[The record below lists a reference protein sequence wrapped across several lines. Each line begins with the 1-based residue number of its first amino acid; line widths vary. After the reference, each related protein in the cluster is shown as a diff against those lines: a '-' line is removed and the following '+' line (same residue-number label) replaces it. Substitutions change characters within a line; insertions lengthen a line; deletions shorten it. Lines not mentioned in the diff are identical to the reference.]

1 MSRRLF
7 PSSWVKQRGGKIDFR
22 DGSMKQDEV
31 KKGFFDRLKSGLAKT
46 RKLLLTDVDDII
58 LGSKEI
64 DQALFDELEEAL
76 IVADVGPAFTEE
88 LISSLKDKVRR
99 KELGSP
105 EILRR
110 VLRETMRDILQRT
123 EAPLRIPLGEI
134 YTMMV
139 VGVNGT
145 GKTTT
150 IGKLA
155 HQLKAEGHSVTLVA
169 ADTFRAAAIEQLEVW
184 AKRVEVPLIR
194 QAANADPAAVVYDS
208 IRAAKASRPGVTII
222 DTAGRLH
229 TKVNLMEELKK
240 MRRIMG
246 RELPGAP
253 HEVLLVLDA
262 TTGQNAIAQ
271 ARMFKSEIGVTGLI
285 LTKLDGT
292 AKGGVIIRIAKE
304 LIIPL
309 RYIGVGEQLEDL
321 RPFRAGE
328 FVEALFAQN
337 DH

>member
-1 MSRRLF
+1 ME
-7 PSSWVKQRGGKIDFR
+7 KENG
-22 DGSMKQDEV
+22 

-46 RKLLLTDVDDII
+46 RKLLLTDVDDIL

-76 IVADVGPAFTEE
+76 ISADVGPAFTGE
-88 LISSLKDKVRR
+88 LIGSLKEKVKR

-105 EILRR
+105 EVLKK
-110 VLRETMRDILQRT
+110 VLRETMLEILLRN
-123 EAPLRIPLGEI
+123 EAPMQIPPDEI
-134 YTMMV
+134 YTIMV
-139 VGVNGT
+139 IGVNGT

-155 HQLKAEGHSVTLVA
+155 RNLKEEGRFVTLVA
-169 ADTFRAAAIEQLEVW
+169 ADTFRAAAIEQLEAW
-184 AKRVEVPLIR
+184 AKRVNVPLIR
-194 QAANADPAAVVYDS
+194 QAANADPAAVVFDA
-208 IRAAKASRPGVTII
+208 IRAAKAGRQGVVII

-229 TKVNLMEELKK
+229 TKVNLMDELKK
-240 MRRIMG
+240 MKRIMA

-271 ARMFKSEIGVTGLI
+271 ARMFRDEIGVTGLV

-292 AKGGVIIRIAKE
+292 SKGGVVVRIAKE
-304 LIIPL
+304 LGIPL
-309 RYIGVGEQLEDL
+309 RFIGVGEQVDDL

-328 FVEALFAQN
+328 FVEALFAPN
-337 DH
+337 GR

>member
-1 MSRRLF
+1 MEEES
-7 PSSWVKQRGGKIDFR
+7 G
-22 DGSMKQDEV
+22 

-46 RKLLLTDVDDII
+46 RKLLLTDVDDIL

-76 IVADVGPAFTEE
+76 IAADVGPAFTGE
-88 LISSLKDKVRR
+88 LIESLKEKVKR

-105 EILRR
+105 GILRK
-110 VLRETMRDILQRT
+110 VLRETMREILLRN
-123 EAPLRIPLGEI
+123 EAPLQIPPDQV
-134 YTMMV
+134 YTIMV

-155 HQLKAEGHSVTLVA
+155 RNLKAEGRGVTLVA
-169 ADTFRAAAIEQLEVW
+169 ADTFRAAAIEQLDVW
-184 AKRVEVPLIR
+184 AKRADVPLIR
-194 QAANADPAAVVYDS
+194 QAANADPAAVVFDA
-208 IRAAKASRPGVTII
+208 IRAAKAGRPGVVII

-240 MRRIMG
+240 MKRIMA

-271 ARMFKSEIGVTGLI
+271 ARMFKDEIGVTGLI

-292 AKGGVIIRIAKE
+292 SKGGVVVRIAKE
-304 LIIPL
+304 LGIPL
-309 RYIGVGEQLEDL
+309 RYIGVGEQEDDL
-321 RPFRAGE
+321 RPFRAEE
-328 FVEALFAQN
+328 FVEALFSPN
-337 DH
+337 GR

>member
-1 MSRRLF
+1 M
-7 PSSWVKQRGGKIDFR
+7 G
-22 DGSMKQDEV
+22 QDND
-31 KKGFFDRLKSGLAKT
+31 KKGLFDRLKSGLAKT
-46 RKLLLTDVDDII
+46 RKLLLTDVDDIL

-76 IVADVGPAFTEE
+76 IVADVGPAFTAE
-88 LISSLKDKVRR
+88 LIESLKEKVKR
-99 KELGSP
+99 KELANP
-105 EILRR
+105 EVLKK
-110 VLRETMRDILQRT
+110 VLRETMREILLRN
-123 EAPLRIPLGEI
+123 EAPLKIPTDKT
-134 YTMMV
+134 YTIMV

-155 HQLKAEGHSVTLVA
+155 RNLKEEGRAVTLVA

-184 AKRVEVPLIR
+184 AKRVNVPLIR
-194 QAANADPAAVVYDS
+194 QAANADPAAVVFDA
-208 IRAAKASRPGVTII
+208 IRAAKAGPPGVLII

-240 MRRIMG
+240 MKRIMG

-271 ARMFKSEIGVTGLI
+271 AKTFKDEIGVTGLI

-292 AKGGVIIRIAKE
+292 SKGGVVVRIAKE
-304 LIIPL
+304 LGIPL
-309 RYIGVGEQLEDL
+309 RYIGVGEQLDDL
-321 RPFRAGE
+321 RPFRAEE
-328 FVEALFAQN
+328 FVEALFAPN
-337 DH
+337 GR

>member
-1 MSRRLF
+1 METDNG
-7 PSSWVKQRGGKIDFR
+7 KRGL
-22 DGSMKQDEV
+22 
-31 KKGFFDRLKSGLAKT
+31 FDRLKEGLAKT

-58 LGSKEI
+58 LGSKQI

-76 IVADVGPAFTEE
+76 IVADVGPAFAGE
-88 LISSLKDKVRR
+88 LIDSLREKVRR
-99 KELGSP
+99 KELASP
-105 EILRR
+105 EVLRTA
-110 VLRETMRDILQRT
+110 LRETMRDILLRS
-123 EAPLRIPLGEI
+123 EAPLRIPPDEI
-134 YTMMV
+134 YTIMV

-155 HQLKAEGHSVTLVA
+155 HQLKREGHKLTLVA
-169 ADTFRAAAIEQLEVW
+169 ADTFRAAAIEQLEAW
-184 AKRVEVPLIR
+184 AKRVGVPLVR
-194 QAANADPAAVVYDS
+194 QEANADPAAVVFDA
-208 IRAAKASRPGVTII
+208 IRSAKAAPPGVVII

-240 MRRIMG
+240 IRRIMG

-271 ARMFKSEIGVTGLI
+271 ARMFRDEIGVTGLI

-292 AKGGVIIRIAKE
+292 AKGGVVVRIAKE
-304 LIIPL
+304 LNIPL
-309 RYIGVGEQLEDL
+309 RYICVGEQLDDL
-321 RPFRAGE
+321 RPFRAVE
-328 FVEALFAQN
+328 FVEALFAEN
-337 DH
+337 GR

>member
-1 MSRRLF
+1 M
-7 PSSWVKQRGGKIDFR
+7 G
-22 DGSMKQDEV
+22 QDNDN
-31 KKGFFDRLKSGLAKT
+31 KGLFDRLKSGLAKT

-64 DQALFDELEEAL
+64 DQALFEELEEAL
-76 IVADVGPAFTEE
+76 IVADVGPAFTGE
-88 LISSLKDKVRR
+88 LIESLKEKVRR

-105 EILRR
+105 EILRK
-110 VLRETMRDILQRT
+110 VLRETMREILLKN
-123 EAPLRIPLGEI
+123 EAPLKIPPDQI
-134 YTMMV
+134 YTIMV

-155 HQLKAEGHSVTLVA
+155 HQLKGEGHEVMLVA
-169 ADTFRAAAIEQLEVW
+169 ADTFRAAAVEQLEAW
-184 AKRVEVPLIR
+184 AQRAEVPLIR
-194 QAANADPAAVVYDS
+194 QAQNADPAAVVYDALRS
-208 IRAAKASRPGVTII
+208 AKAGRPGVVII

-271 ARMFKSEIGVTGLI
+271 ARMFRDEIGVTGLI

-292 AKGGVIIRIAKE
+292 AKGGVVVRIAQE
-304 LIIPL
+304 LNIPL
-309 RYIGVGEQLEDL
+309 RYIGVGEQVDDL

-337 DH
+337 GR

>member
-1 MSRRLF
+1 ME
-7 PSSWVKQRGGKIDFR
+7 
-22 DGSMKQDEV
+22 QDNA

-76 IVADVGPAFTEE
+76 IVADVGPTFTGE
-88 LISSLKDKVRR
+88 LIASLKDRVRR

-110 VLRETMRDILQRT
+110 VLRETMREILLKNET
-123 EAPLRIPLGEI
+123 PFRIPRGEI

-155 HQLKAEGHSVTLVA
+155 HQLKAEGHAVTLVA
-169 ADTFRAAAIEQLEVW
+169 ADTFRAAAIEQLEAW
-184 AKRVEVPLIR
+184 AKRVDVPLIR
-194 QAANADPAAVVYDS
+194 QAANSDPAAVVYDA
-208 IRAAKASRPGVTII
+208 IRSAKAGRGGVVII

-271 ARMFKSEIGVTGLI
+271 AQMFKDEIGVTGLI

-292 AKGGVIIRIAKE
+292 AKGGVVVRIAKE
-304 LIIPL
+304 LNIPL

-337 DH
+337 DR

>member
-1 MSRRLF
+1 MEAEN
-7 PSSWVKQRGGKIDFR
+7 G
-22 DGSMKQDEV
+22 

-46 RKLLLTDVDDII
+46 RKLLLTDVDDIL

-76 IVADVGPAFTEE
+76 IVADVGPAFTAE
-88 LISSLKDKVRR
+88 LIESLKEKVKR
-99 KELGSP
+99 KELASP
-105 EILRR
+105 EVLKK
-110 VLRETMRDILQRT
+110 VLRETMREILLRN
-123 EAPLRIPLGEI
+123 EAPLPIPTDKI
-134 YTMMV
+134 YTIMV
-139 VGVNGT
+139 IGVNGT

-155 HQLKAEGHSVTLVA
+155 RNLKEEGRAVTLVA

-184 AKRVEVPLIR
+184 AKRVNVPLIR
-194 QAANADPAAVVYDS
+194 QAANADPAAVVFDA
-208 IRAAKASRPGVTII
+208 IRAAKAGPPGVVII

-240 MRRIMG
+240 MKRIMG

-271 ARMFKSEIGVTGLI
+271 AKMFKDEIGVTGLV

-292 AKGGVIIRIAKE
+292 SKGGVVVRIAKE
-304 LIIPL
+304 LGIPL
-309 RYIGVGEQLEDL
+309 RYIGVGEQLDDL
-321 RPFRAGE
+321 RPFRAEE
-328 FVEALFAQN
+328 FVEALFAPN
-337 DH
+337 GR

>member
-1 MSRRLF
+1 M
-7 PSSWVKQRGGKIDFR
+7 
-22 DGSMKQDEV
+22 DGSNGKT
-31 KKGFFDRLKSGLAKT
+31 GFFDRLKSGLAKT

-58 LGSKEI
+58 LGSKQI

-76 IVADVGPAFTEE
+76 IVADVGPAFTAE
-88 LISSLKDKVRR
+88 LIASLQEKVKR

-105 EILRR
+105 EVLRK
-110 VLRETMRDILQRT
+110 VLRETMREILFT
-123 EAPLRIPLGEI
+123 GEAPLRVPPGEV
-134 YTMMV
+134 YTIMV

-155 HQLKAEGHSVTLVA
+155 HNLKAEGHEVTLVA
-169 ADTFRAAAIEQLEVW
+169 ADTFRAAAIEQLEAW
-184 AKRVEVPLIR
+184 AKRAQVLLIR
-194 QAANADPAAVVYDS
+194 QAANADPAAVVYDAV
-208 IRAAKASRPGVTII
+208 RAAKTGRAGVVIV

-240 MRRIMG
+240 MKRIMG

-271 ARMFKSEIGVTGLI
+271 ARMFTDEIGVTGLI

-292 AKGGVIIRIAKE
+292 AKGGVVVRIAKE
-304 LIIPL
+304 LNIPL
-309 RYIGVGEQLEDL
+309 RYVGVGEQIDDL

-328 FVEALFAQN
+328 FVEALFAEN
-337 DH
+337 GR

>member
-1 MSRRLF
+1 METDNGKRGLF
-7 PSSWVKQRGGKIDFR
+7 
-22 DGSMKQDEV
+22 E
-31 KKGFFDRLKSGLAKT
+31 RLKAGLDKT

-58 LGSKEI
+58 LGSKQI

-76 IVADVGPAFTEE
+76 IVADVGPAFAGE
-88 LISSLKDKVRR
+88 LIDSLREKVRR
-99 KELGSP
+99 KELASP
-105 EILRR
+105 EVLRTA
-110 VLRETMRDILQRT
+110 LRETMRDILLRS
-123 EAPLRIPLGEI
+123 EAPLRIPPDEI
-134 YTMMV
+134 YTIMV

-155 HQLKAEGHSVTLVA
+155 HQLKGEGHEVMLVA
-169 ADTFRAAAIEQLEVW
+169 ADTFRAAAIEQLEAW
-184 AKRVEVPLIR
+184 AKRAEVPLIR
-194 QAANADPAAVVYDS
+194 QAPNADPAAVVYDALRS
-208 IRAAKASRPGVTII
+208 AKAGRPGVVII

-271 ARMFKSEIGVTGLI
+271 ARMFRDEIGVTGLI

-292 AKGGVIIRIAKE
+292 AKGGVVVRIAQE
-304 LIIPL
+304 LNIPL
-309 RYIGVGEQLEDL
+309 RYIGVGEQVDDL

-337 DH
+337 GR

>member
-1 MSRRLF
+1 MEE
-7 PSSWVKQRGGKIDFR
+7 QNN
-22 DGSMKQDEV
+22 
-31 KKGFFDRLKSGLAKT
+31 KKGFFERLKAGLAKT
-46 RKLLLTDVDDII
+46 RKLLMTDVDDIL

-64 DQALFDELEEAL
+64 DQALFDEIEEAL
-76 IVADVGPAFTEE
+76 IAADVGPAFTGE
-88 LISSLKDKVRR
+88 LIKSLKGKVKR

-105 EILRR
+105 EILRNA
-110 VLRETMRDILQRT
+110 LCETMREILRRNET
-123 EAPLRIPLGEI
+123 PLRIPPDRI
-134 YTMMV
+134 YTIMV

-155 HQLKAEGHSVTLVA
+155 RNLKVEGRGVTLVA
-169 ADTFRAAAIEQLEVW
+169 ADTFRAAAIEQLDAW
-184 AKRVEVPLIR
+184 AKRAAVPLIR
-194 QAANADPAAVVYDS
+194 QAANADPAAVVFDA
-208 IRAAKASRPGVTII
+208 IRAAKAGRPGVVII

-240 MRRIMG
+240 MKRIMA

-271 ARMFKSEIGVTGLI
+271 ARMFRDEIGVTGLI

-292 AKGGVIIRIAKE
+292 SKGGVVVRIAQE
-304 LIIPL
+304 LGIPL
-309 RYIGVGEQLEDL
+309 RYIGVGEQPDDL
-321 RPFRAGE
+321 RPFRADE
-328 FVEALFAQN
+328 FVEALFAPN
-337 DH
+337 GR

>member
-1 MSRRLF
+1 M
-7 PSSWVKQRGGKIDFR
+7 G
-22 DGSMKQDEV
+22 QDNDN
-31 KKGFFDRLKSGLAKT
+31 KGLFDRLKSGLAKT

-64 DQALFDELEEAL
+64 DQALFEELEEAL
-76 IVADVGPAFTEE
+76 IVADVGPAFTGE
-88 LISSLKDKVRR
+88 LIESLKEKVRR

-105 EILRR
+105 EILRK
-110 VLRETMRDILQRT
+110 VLRETMREILLKN
-123 EAPLRIPLGEI
+123 EAPLKIPPDQI
-134 YTMMV
+134 YTIMV

-155 HQLKAEGHSVTLVA
+155 HQLKGEGYEVMLVA
-169 ADTFRAAAIEQLEVW
+169 ADTFRAAAVEQLEAW
-184 AKRVEVPLIR
+184 AKRAEVPLIR
-194 QAANADPAAVVYDS
+194 QAPNADPAAVVYDALRS
-208 IRAAKASRPGVTII
+208 AKAGRPGVVII

-271 ARMFKSEIGVTGLI
+271 ARMFRDEIGVTGLI

-292 AKGGVIIRIAKE
+292 AKGGVVVRIAQE
-304 LIIPL
+304 LNIPL
-309 RYIGVGEQLEDL
+309 RYIGVGEQVDDL

-337 DH
+337 GR

>member
-1 MSRRLF
+1 MEEEN
-7 PSSWVKQRGGKIDFR
+7 G
-22 DGSMKQDEV
+22 

-46 RKLLLTDVDDII
+46 RKLLLTDVDDIL

-76 IVADVGPAFTEE
+76 IAADVGPAFTGE
-88 LISSLKDKVRR
+88 LIESLKEKVKR
-99 KELGSP
+99 KKLGSP
-105 EILRR
+105 EVLKK
-110 VLRETMRDILQRT
+110 VLRETMMEILLRN
-123 EAPLRIPLGEI
+123 EAPMQIPPDEI
-134 YTMMV
+134 YTIMV
-139 VGVNGT
+139 IGVNGT

-155 HQLKAEGHSVTLVA
+155 RNLKEEGREVTLVA
-169 ADTFRAAAIEQLEVW
+169 ADTFRAAAIEQLEAW
-184 AKRVEVPLIR
+184 AKRVNVPLIR
-194 QAANADPAAVVYDS
+194 QAANADPAAVVFDA
-208 IRAAKASRPGVTII
+208 ICAAKAGRSGVVII

-240 MRRIMG
+240 MKRIMA

-271 ARMFKSEIGVTGLI
+271 ARMFRDEIGVTGLV

-292 AKGGVIIRIAKE
+292 SKGGVVVRIAKE
-304 LIIPL
+304 LGIPL
-309 RYIGVGEQLEDL
+309 RYIGVGEQVDDL
-321 RPFRAGE
+321 RPFRAEE
-328 FVEALFAQN
+328 FVEALFTPN
-337 DH
+337 GR

>member
-1 MSRRLF
+1 METEN
-7 PSSWVKQRGGKIDFR
+7 G
-22 DGSMKQDEV
+22 
-31 KKGFFDRLKSGLAKT
+31 KKGFFDRLKTGLAKT
-46 RKLLLTDVDDII
+46 RKLLLTDVDDIL

-76 IVADVGPAFTEE
+76 IAADVGPAFTAE
-88 LISSLKDKVRR
+88 LIESLKEKVKR
-99 KELGSP
+99 KELASP
-105 EILRR
+105 EVLKK
-110 VLRETMRDILQRT
+110 VLRETMREILLRN
-123 EAPLRIPLGEI
+123 EAPLKIPTDKT
-134 YTMMV
+134 YTIMV

-155 HQLKAEGHSVTLVA
+155 RNLKEEGRAVTLVA

-184 AKRVEVPLIR
+184 AKRVNVPLIR
-194 QAANADPAAVVYDS
+194 QAANADPAAVVFDA
-208 IRAAKASRPGVTII
+208 IRAAKAGPPGVLII

-240 MRRIMG
+240 MKRIMG

-271 ARMFKSEIGVTGLI
+271 AKMFRDEIGVTGLI

-292 AKGGVIIRIAKE
+292 SKGGVVVRIAKE
-304 LIIPL
+304 LGIPL
-309 RYIGVGEQLEDL
+309 RYIGVGEQLDDL
-321 RPFRAGE
+321 HFFRAEE
-328 FVEALFAQN
+328 FVEALFEP
-337 DH
+337 DGR

>member
-1 MSRRLF
+1 M
-7 PSSWVKQRGGKIDFR
+7 
-22 DGSMKQDEV
+22 
-31 KKGFFDRLKSGLAKT
+31 KSGLAKT
-46 RKLLLTDVDDII
+46 RKLLLTDVDDIL

-64 DQALFDELEEAL
+64 DEALFDELEEAL
-76 IVADVGPAFTEE
+76 IVADVGPAFSGE
-88 LISSLKDKVRR
+88 LISSLKDRVRR

-110 VLRETMRDILQRT
+110 VLRETMREILLKN
-123 EAPLRIPLGEI
+123 EAPLRIPPGEL
-134 YTMMV
+134 YTIMV

-155 HQLKAEGHSVTLVA
+155 YQLKTKGHAVTLVA

-184 AKRVEVPLIR
+184 AKRVDVPLIR
-194 QAANADPAAVVYDS
+194 QAANADPAAVVYDA
-208 IRAAKASRPGVTII
+208 IRAAKTGREGVVLI

-271 ARMFKSEIGVTGLI
+271 ARMFKDEIGVTGLI

-292 AKGGVIIRIAKE
+292 AKGGVVVRIAKE
-304 LIIPL
+304 LNIPL

-337 DH
+337 DR

>member
-1 MSRRLF
+1 ME
-7 PSSWVKQRGGKIDFR
+7 
-22 DGSMKQDEV
+22 QDNG

-46 RKLLLTDVDDII
+46 RKLLLTDVDDIL

-76 IVADVGPAFTEE
+76 VVADVGPAFTGE
-88 LISSLKDKVRR
+88 LIASLKEKVKRQ
-99 KELGSP
+99 ELGSP
-105 EILRR
+105 AILRR
-110 VLRETMRDILQRT
+110 VLRETMREILLRN
-123 EAPLRIPLGEI
+123 EMPLRVPPDEI
-134 YTMMV
+134 FTIMV
-139 VGVNGT
+139 VGVNGS

-155 HQLKAEGHSVTLVA
+155 HHLKAEGHEVMLAA
-169 ADTFRAAAIEQLEVW
+169 ADTFRAAAVEQLEAW
-184 AKRVEVPLIR
+184 AKRAEVPLIR
-194 QAANADPAAVVYDS
+194 QAPNADPSAVVYDA
-208 IRAAKASRPGVTII
+208 IHTAKTRRPGVIII

-240 MRRIMG
+240 MKRIMG

-253 HEVLLVLDA
+253 HEILLVLDA

-271 ARMFKSEIGVTGLI
+271 ARMFKEEIGVTGII

-292 AKGGVIIRIAKE
+292 SKGGIVVRIAKE
-304 LIIPL
+304 LNIPL
-309 RYIGVGEQLEDL
+309 RYIGVGEQIDDL

-328 FVEALFAQN
+328 FVEALFAEN
-337 DH
+337 GR

>member
-1 MSRRLF
+1 MEE
-7 PSSWVKQRGGKIDFR
+7 KNGK
-22 DGSMKQDEV
+22 S
-31 KKGFFDRLKSGLAKT
+31 GFLDRLKSGLAKT
-46 RKLLLTDVDDII
+46 RKLLLTDVDDIL

-76 IVADVGPAFTEE
+76 IAADVGPAFTGE
-88 LISSLKDKVRR
+88 LIGSLKEKVKR

-105 EILRR
+105 EILKK
-110 VLRETMRDILQRT
+110 VLRETMREILLRN
-123 EAPLRIPLGEI
+123 EAPMRIPPDEI
-134 YTMMV
+134 YTIMV

-155 HQLKAEGHSVTLVA
+155 RNLKEEGRAVTLVA
-169 ADTFRAAAIEQLEVW
+169 ADTFRAAAIEQLEAW
-184 AKRVEVPLIR
+184 AKRVNVPLIR
-194 QAANADPAAVVYDS
+194 QAANADPAAVVFDAM
-208 IRAAKASRPGVTII
+208 RAAKAGPSGVVII

-240 MRRIMG
+240 MRRIMA

-271 ARMFKSEIGVTGLI
+271 ARMFRDEIGVTGI
-285 LTKLDGT
+285 VLTKLDGT
-292 AKGGVIIRIAKE
+292 SKGGVVVRIAKE
-304 LIIPL
+304 LGIPL
-309 RYIGVGEQLEDL
+309 RYIGVGEQVDDL
-321 RPFRAGE
+321 RPFRAEE
-328 FVEALFAQN
+328 FVEALFAPN
-337 DH
+337 GR

>member
-1 MSRRLF
+1 MEAENG
-7 PSSWVKQRGGKIDFR
+7 KRGFL
-22 DGSMKQDEV
+22 
-31 KKGFFDRLKSGLAKT
+31 DRLKSGLAKT
-46 RKLLLTDVDDII
+46 RKLLLTDVDDIL

-76 IVADVGPAFTEE
+76 IVADVGPAFTAE
-88 LISSLKDKVRR
+88 LIESLKEKVKR
-99 KELGSP
+99 KELASP
-105 EILRR
+105 EVLKK
-110 VLRETMRDILQRT
+110 VLRETMREILLRN
-123 EAPLRIPLGEI
+123 EAPLLIPTDKT
-134 YTMMV
+134 YTIMV

-155 HQLKAEGHSVTLVA
+155 RNLKEEGRAVTLVA

-184 AKRVEVPLIR
+184 AKRVNVPLIR
-194 QAANADPAAVVYDS
+194 QAANTDPAAVVFDA
-208 IRAAKASRPGVTII
+208 IRAAKAGPPGVLII

-240 MRRIMG
+240 MKRIMR

-253 HEVLLVLDA
+253 EEVLLVLDA

-271 ARMFKSEIGVTGLI
+271 AKIFKDEIGVTGLV

-292 AKGGVIIRIAKE
+292 SKGGVVVRIAKE
-304 LIIPL
+304 LGIPL
-309 RYIGVGEQLEDL
+309 RYIGVGEQLDDL
-321 RPFRAGE
+321 RPFRAEE
-328 FVEALFAQN
+328 FVEALFAPN
-337 DH
+337 GR

>member
-1 MSRRLF
+1 MEHND
-7 PSSWVKQRGGKIDFR
+7 GKT
-22 DGSMKQDEV
+22 
-31 KKGFFDRLKSGLAKT
+31 GFFGRLKAGLAKT
-46 RKLLLTDVDDII
+46 RKLLLTDVDDIL
-58 LGSKEI
+58 LGSKQI
-64 DQALFDELEEAL
+64 DQALFEELEEAL
-76 IVADVGPAFTEE
+76 IIADVGPAFTGE
-88 LISSLKDKVRR
+88 LISSLKEKVHR

-110 VLRETMRDILQRT
+110 VLRETMREILLQC
-123 EAPLRIPLGEI
+123 ESPLTIPPDEPYVL
-134 YTMMV
+134 MV

-155 HQLKAEGHSVTLVA
+155 QQMKEQGHEVTLVA
-169 ADTFRAAAIEQLEVW
+169 GDTFRAAAIEQLETW
-184 AKRVEVPLIR
+184 AQRAGTPLIR
-194 QAANADPAAVVYDS
+194 QAANADPAAVVFDAMQ
-208 IRAAKASRPGVTII
+208 AANARRRGVFII

-271 ARMFKSEIGVTGLI
+271 ARMFKDEVGVTGLI

-292 AKGGVIIRIAKE
+292 SKGGVVVRIAKE
-304 LIIPL
+304 LNIPL
-309 RYIGVGEQLEDL
+309 RYIGVGEQIDDL
-321 RPFRAGE
+321 RPFRAAE
-328 FVEALFAQN
+328 FVEALFESN
-337 DH
+337 GR

>member
-1 MSRRLF
+1 MEASN
-7 PSSWVKQRGGKIDFR
+7 G
-22 DGSMKQDEV
+22 

-58 LGSKEI
+58 LGSKQI

-76 IVADVGPAFTEE
+76 IVADVGPAFTGE
-88 LISSLKDKVRR
+88 LIASLQEKVKR
-99 KELGSP
+99 KELASP
-105 EILRR
+105 EVLRT
-110 VLRETMRDILQRT
+110 VLRETMREILLT
-123 EAPLRIPLGEI
+123 GEAPLRVPPNEV
-134 YTMMV
+134 YTIMV

-155 HQLKAEGHSVTLVA
+155 HNLKAEGHEVTLVA
-169 ADTFRAAAIEQLEVW
+169 ADTFRAAAIEQLEAW
-184 AKRVEVPLIR
+184 AERAQVPLIR
-194 QAANADPAAVVYDS
+194 QAANADPAAVVYDAV
-208 IRAAKASRPGVTII
+208 RAAKTRRAGVVII

-240 MRRIMG
+240 MKRIMG

-271 ARMFKSEIGVTGLI
+271 ARMFTDEIGVTGLI

-292 AKGGVIIRIAKE
+292 AKGGVVVRIAKE
-304 LIIPL
+304 LNIPL
-309 RYIGVGEQLEDL
+309 RYVGVGEQIDDL
-321 RPFRAGE
+321 RPFRAEE
-328 FVEALFAQN
+328 FVEALFAEN
-337 DH
+337 GR